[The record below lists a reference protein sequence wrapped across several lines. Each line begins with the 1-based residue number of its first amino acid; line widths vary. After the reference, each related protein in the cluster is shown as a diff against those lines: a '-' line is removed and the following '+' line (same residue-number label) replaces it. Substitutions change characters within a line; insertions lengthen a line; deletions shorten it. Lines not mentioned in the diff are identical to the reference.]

1 MFYGALRGAPLFV
14 GGILFQ
20 NSAGEFPEISKF
32 LFISLEILLDAFIII
47 RASKFTRI
55 S

>member
-1 MFYGALRGAPLFV
+1 MFYGALRDAPLFV
-14 GGILFQ
+14 GGIHFQ
-20 NSAGEFPEISKF
+20 NSAGEFPEIC
-32 LFISLEILLDAFIII
+32 FISLEISLDAFIII